1 MRELAFIAIPPQVRY
16 PLAIRSYRRDRVM
29 RSITILVTTIA
40 VSLTGFAAD
49 PEPFSGTWKLN
60 LSKSKFG
67 SLPRPQSGIVR
78 FEPQTSGV
86 LLVYR
91 ELTTAAGKSETETI
105 PIRWDGRDYPVAH
118 AGGTTISRTR
128 PNPNTIVGI
137 MRREGKVAA
146 RVKWLVSP
154 DGRTA
159 TSISTAPVRNGESF
173 TTEFVYDR
181 E

>member
-1 MRELAFIAIPPQVRY
+1 
-16 PLAIRSYRRDRVM
+16 M
-29 RSITILVTTIA
+29 RSATLVVITIA
-40 VSLTGFAAD
+40 VSLIGFAAD
-49 PEPFSGTWKLN
+49 PEPFSETWKLN

-86 LLVYR
+86 LLVHR
-91 ELTTAAGKSETETI
+91 ELTSAAGKVEADTI
-105 PIRWDGRDYPVAH
+105 PIRWDGRDYPVADG
-118 AGGTTISRTR
+118 AGTTISRTR

-137 MRREGKVAA
+137 MRKQSKVAA

-159 TSISTAPVRNGESF
+159 TFVSTAPVRNGESF

>member
-1 MRELAFIAIPPQVRY
+1 
-16 PLAIRSYRRDRVM
+16 M
-29 RSITILVTTIA
+29 RSVTIVVSTIA
-40 VSLTGFAAD
+40 LSLMGFAAD

-60 LSKSKFG
+60 LIKSKFG
-67 SLPRPQSGIVR
+67 SLPRPQSGLVR
-78 FEPQTSGV
+78 FEQQTSSV

-91 ELTTAAGKSETETI
+91 ELMSAAGKVESDTI
-105 PIRWDGRDYPVAH
+105 PIRWDGRDYPVADG
-118 AGGTTISRTR
+118 AGTTISRTR

-137 MRREGKVAA
+137 MRKEGKVAA

-154 DGRTA
+154 DRRTA
-159 TSISTAPVRNGESF
+159 TFISTAPVRNGESF